1 MGGAGLPWMVFG
13 ALAAVLAFAGIL
25 VMVPWVR
32 AEMAREDELAS
43 RDRDVLGYEVPEG
56 QDPTAILAALSL
68 AGITAAPVLRHGR
81 RLVLIDE
88 RGRRDSVVR
97 RKARSVIAHAPLNT
111 LGDPAPPHAVRFL
124 DEPIE
129 PDQPDRPEVAT

>member
-13 ALAAVLAFAGIL
+13 ALAAVLACAGIL

-97 RKARSVIAHAPLNT
+97 RKARSVIAH
-111 LGDPAPPHAVRFL
+111 GQVHACDAL
-124 DEPIE
+124 E
-129 PDQPDRPEVAT
+129 

>member
-1 MGGAGLPWMVFG
+1 MVFG
-13 ALAAVLAFAGIL
+13 TIAAVLACAGVL

-43 RDRDVLGYEVPEG
+43 RDRDVLAYEVPEG

-68 AGITAAPVLRHGR
+68 AGITAAPVLKHGR

-88 RGRRDSVVR
+88 RGRRESAVR
-97 RKARSVIAHAPLNT
+97 SRARSVIANAPLNT
-111 LGDPAPPHAVRFL
+111 LGDPAPPHVVRFL
-124 DEPIE
+124 DEPDPAE
-129 PDQPDRPEVAT
+129 TPEVGT

>member
-13 ALAAVLAFAGIL
+13 ALAAVLACAGVL

-43 RDRDVLGYEVPEG
+43 RDRDVLTYEVPEG
-56 QDPTAILAALSL
+56 QDPTAILVALSL

-81 RLVLIDE
+81 RLVLIDDSA
-88 RGRRDSVVR
+88 GRHAALR
-97 RKARSVIAHAPLNT
+97 RRARSVIAHAPLNT
-111 LGDPAPPHAVRFL
+111 LGDPAPPHDVRFL
-124 DEPIE
+124 DEG
-129 PDQPDRPEVAT
+129 AG

>member
-13 ALAAVLAFAGIL
+13 AIAAVLACAGVL

-43 RDRDVLGYEVPEG
+43 RDRDVLAYEVPEG

-68 AGITAAPVLRHGR
+68 AGLTAAPVLKHGR

-88 RGRRDSVVR
+88 RGRRESAVR
-97 RKARSVIAHAPLNT
+97 SRARSVIADAPLNT
-111 LGDPAPPHAVRFL
+111 LGDPAPPHVVRFL
-124 DEPIE
+124 DEPGE
-129 PDQPDRPEVAT
+129 PDKPEVAS